1 MTLLMQTKTIST
13 VSHSRFFTFSF
24 IIFFFNLFAGT
35 SLGQSTTLNSLDYIS
50 KGTTQNK
57 YNVKA
62 EISVKDKT
70 SLMSL
75 NSSDLTW
82 INVNNKPVLK
92 NLAWTFEDN
101 NYIWKPSD
109 ESQFIKIPLRQ
120 KITANR
126 TSPELVNKIEI
137 EYRDLLPDNPVLPL
151 VQIVTLDKK
160 NLTKTIL
167 HFQGQPFNEEL
178 LDVSSASWVKK
189 NNLYLAR
196 RALGIKLK
204 PAWRYSQDGQN
215 TVLQRGIEKN
225 LLSFDSIDLVLDEEL
240 NENIVNTI
248 ISNFRIL
255 DLKSGKEH
263 IIPHAHFDPVLIRT
277 EDKNIIRYKVTD
289 YIQRTNL
296 KIGRT
301 ARSLYLKEIIIFLP
315 GSVEEVVRIGPLKS
329 ILFLKQRNE
338 LSRHIPGKV
347 QSIENKTTFDHENV
361 LPKLKNFKSN
371 ISVHYL
377 EIKNLSIDSKRLII
391 KLPKINNTTNNDKG
405 LESIDLFIRPTNP
418 NQKSGFHLQR
428 AQKIIRNK
436 KNIDLISLEKTIS
449 NGKSAHHSIW
459 ELPLTTSSTVG
470 GFSVIN
476 LIYKLVLFFII
487 VLIAIW
493 MWVKGRRITKQNWF
507 TENIASINQCRQ
519 QLYILL
525 VKITPSR
532 NQIILLN
539 RLFGIALL
547 GLAGGIIISNN
558 LYAEHIIFI
567 STILLIL
574 GVFLNEFKLK
584 NNNLKKLS
592 LVLAINCAT
601 FLWFV
606 WLLVYSDQ
614 SLARFIGPLLVLAY
628 FNIPWFSK
636 FLSSLLNAEETPASF
651 WLTAAGTTY
660 LIASILLIEGCSFK
674 SFINIL
680 SIGHLAIVPY
690 WGHIIQNIQKRV
702 EYYFPD
708 FAGIVYDSKENI
720 YVTGFFVFVLVVAL
734 FRTIDLSILAEQFS
748 IIAFYLLIAGVTLK
762 VKTLFKPKSTPQVIS
777 SDL

>member
-1 MTLLMQTKTIST
+1 MTLFMQTKTIAT
-13 VSHSRFFTFSF
+13 IGLSRFFTFSF
-24 IIFFFNLFAGT
+24 IIYINLFTGASFGQNTT
-35 SLGQSTTLNSLDYIS
+35 SNNLGYLNNA
-50 KGTTQNK
+50 TNQNK
-57 YNVKA
+57 HNIKDKA
-62 EISVKDKT
+62 SVKNKT
-70 SLMSL
+70 SSMNF

-82 INVNNKPVLK
+82 VNKNNKPVLE
-92 NLAWTFEDN
+92 NPVWTSKGS
-101 NYIWKPSD
+101 NYNSKPSD
-109 ESQFIKIPLRQ
+109 KSQFIKIPLRQ
-120 KITANR
+120 ETTANR
-126 TSPELVNKIEI
+126 TSPELVSEIEI
-137 EYRDLLPDNPVLPL
+137 EYRDLLLDNPVLPL

-160 NLTKTIL
+160 NLTKKIL
-167 HFQGQPFNEEL
+167 HFQRQPFSEEI
-178 LDVSSASWVKK
+178 LDVSSASWIKK

-215 TVLQRGIEKN
+215 TVLQRELEKN
-225 LLSFDSIDLVLDEEL
+225 LRSFDTIELVLDEDL

-255 DLKSGKEH
+255 DSESGKQH
-263 IIPHAHFDPVLIRT
+263 IIPHAYFDPILIRT
-277 EDKNIIRYKVTD
+277 EGKNIIRYKVAD
-289 YIQRTNL
+289 YIQQTNL
-296 KIGRT
+296 KIGRKS
-301 ARSLYLKEIIIFLP
+301 RSLYLKEIIIFLP

-338 LSRHIPGKV
+338 LSRHIPDKV
-347 QSIENKTTFDHENV
+347 QPIGNKTTLNYKNA

-377 EIKNLSIDSKRLII
+377 EIQNLSIDSKRLII
-391 KLPKINNTTNNDKG
+391 KLPKINNTINNGKR
-405 LESIDLFIRPTNP
+405 LESIDLYIRPTNP
-418 NQKSGFHLQR
+418 NKKSGFHLQR
-428 AQKIIRNK
+428 ARKIIRNK

-449 NGKSAHHSIW
+449 NGNSAHHSIW
-459 ELPLTTSSTVG
+459 ELPLITSSTVG

-487 VLIAIW
+487 VLIVIW
-493 MWVKGRRITKQNWF
+493 IWVKGRRITKQNWF
-507 TENIASINQCRQ
+507 TGNIALINQYRQ

-532 NQIILLN
+532 NQIIFLN

-547 GLAGGIIISNN
+547 GLAGGIILSNN

-574 GVFLNEFKLK
+574 GVFLNEFKFKNKNLK
-584 NNNLKKLS
+584 NLS
-592 LVLAINCAT
+592 LVLAISCAT

-614 SLARFIGPLLVLAY
+614 SLSRFIGPLLVLAY

-636 FLSSLLNAEETPASF
+636 FLSSLLNAQKTPASF

-660 LIASILLIEGCSFK
+660 LIASILLIGGYSFK

-690 WGHIIQNIQKRV
+690 WGHIIKNIQKRV
-702 EYYFPD
+702 EYHFPG
-708 FAGIVYDSKENI
+708 FAGMVYDSKENI
-720 YVTGFFVFVLVVAL
+720 YVTGFFVFVLAVAL

-748 IIAFYLLIAGVTLK
+748 IIAFYLLVTGVILK
-762 VKTLFKPKSTPQVIS
+762 VKTLSKAKSTPQVTS